1 MGVNEKDIIGET
13 HDILLNNKVDGN
25 YDDTMDT
32 DLHIEQ
38 IIDHDEDYENE
49 DPEEEEDI
57 ENEITDEELL
67 EKEKEFMDEYDDNR
81 VSSGTSLSNSYFK
94 PVCVSNGKLG
104 TYFKILYN
112 VTSLPFINHLSIVSF
127 LLYHISVI
135 LIVSLLM
142 SSSNILPTNY
152 NSDRFSL

>member
-13 HDILLNNKVDGN
+13 HNILLNNKVDGS

-38 IIDHDEDYENE
+38 ITDHDEDYENE

-81 VSSGTSLSNSYFK
+81 VSSGTSLSNSYFN
-94 PVCVSNGKLG
+94 PICVSKGKLG
-104 TYFKILYN
+104 IYFKILYN
-112 VTSLPFINHLSIVSF
+112 ITSLPFINHLSIILF

-152 NSDRFSL
+152 NSYRFNL